1 MRTGALGRPGAEPGV
16 WAAGGGGKGRPGP
29 GSPEQQAGAERS
41 RVLQPP
47 RSREPGQPPPT
58 AVMSAGPLLKGQ
70 AARRGSERG
79 LGAAGRAWGY
89 CRGAGGATGSPNIQ
103 LDRVPETQEPAE
115 TKRRQGSPR
124 EPTKLWGSVPSRHTD
139 VGTPIQLACPGPG
152 TTFSISLGGERPH
165 LGEGSAAVSAGNCSP
180 LGLLSTPPP
189 RKWAKAKRPG
199 GLVSPSTASV
209 AGSQA
214 HRLCL
219 FVFSVVGSPRSLNGR
234 VGWLSSLRTAP
245 TPSQSGGAQC
255 ESVSLCLALGE

>member
-1 MRTGALGRPGAEPGV
+1 MLGEPRGAPTSNWTEYRKP
-16 WAAGGGGKGRPGP
+16 K
-29 GSPEQQAGAERS
+29 S
-41 RVLQPP
+41 LQ
-47 RSREPGQPPPT
+47 RRRD
-58 AVMSAGPLLKGQ
+58 
-70 AARRGSERG
+70 ARAPRGSLRSF
-79 LGAAGRAWGY
+79 GAQ
-89 CRGAGGATGSPNIQ
+89 SPP
-103 LDRVPETQEPAE
+103 D
-115 TKRRQGSPR
+115 
-124 EPTKLWGSVPSRHTD
+124 TD

-189 RKWAKAKRPG
+189 RKWTKAKRPG

-245 TPSQSGGAQC
+245 TPSQSGGGGG
-255 ESVSLCLALGE
+255 SV